1 MLNISQIIEWLILFV
16 IGIFAKSL
24 YSRSTNQERRI
35 DKLESRMDVLK
46 EKQQSDVTLL
56 ETKIDS
62 LRKLNEQKLSEI
74 LNLLELTRTETSKM
88 YKDLSDRVGR

>member
-1 MLNISQIIEWLILFV
+1 MLNISQIIEWLLLFV
-16 IGIFAKSL
+16 IGVFAKSL
-24 YSRSTNQERRI
+24 YARSTSQERRI

-62 LRKLNEQKLSEI
+62 LHKLNEQKLSEI
-74 LNLLELTRTETSKM
+74 LNLLELTRTEI
-88 YKDLSDRVGR
+88 KDIKQL

>member
-1 MLNISQIIEWLILFV
+1 
-16 IGIFAKSL
+16 
-24 YSRSTNQERRI
+24 
-35 DKLESRMDVLK
+35 MDVLK

-74 LNLLELTRTETSKM
+74 LYILELTREEIKEL
-88 YKDLSDRVGR
+88 K

>member
-1 MLNISQIIEWLILFV
+1 MITITALIEWIMLAV
-16 IGIFAKSL
+16 IGIVAKSL
-24 YSRSTNQERRI
+24 YSRSVTQERRI
-35 DKLESRMDVLK
+35 DILESKMNVLK

-74 LNLLELTRTETSKM
+74 LHILELTRDEIKEIKST
-88 YKDLSDRVGR
+88 

>member
-1 MLNISQIIEWLILFV
+1 MITITTLIEWIMLAV
-16 IGIFAKSL
+16 IGLFAKSL
-24 YSRSTNQERRI
+24 YSRSINQERRI
-35 DKLESRMDVLK
+35 DTLESKMNVLK

-74 LNLLELTRTETSKM
+74 LNLLELTRTEIREIKNT
-88 YKDLSDRVGR
+88 

>member
-1 MLNISQIIEWLILFV
+1 MNISQFIEWLLLLI
-16 IGIFAKSL
+16 IGVFAKSL

-35 DKLESRMDVLK
+35 DKLENRMDVLK

-62 LRKLNEQKLSEI
+62 LRKLNEQKLEEI
-74 LNLLELTRTETSKM
+74 LHILELTREEIKEIKNMKS
-88 YKDLSDRVGR
+88 

>member
-1 MLNISQIIEWLILFV
+1 MITITTLIEWIMLAV
-16 IGIFAKSL
+16 IGIVANSL

-35 DKLESRMDVLK
+35 DTLESKMNVLK
-46 EKQQSDVTLL
+46 VKQKSDVTLL

-74 LNLLELTRTETSKM
+74 LNLLELTRTEI
-88 YKDLSDRVGR
+88 KDIKQL

>member
-1 MLNISQIIEWLILFV
+1 MITITTLIEWLMLAV
-16 IGIFAKSL
+16 IGIVAKSL

-35 DKLESRMDVLK
+35 DKLENSMDVLK
-46 EKQQSDVTLL
+46 QKQKSDVTIL

-74 LNLLELTRTETSKM
+74 LNLLELTRTEIKEIKSN
-88 YKDLSDRVGR
+88 